1 MDTVL
6 LLLLII
12 FVGGVGVHPSH
23 HPARLAAGAH
33 RPQVSLKIQMLR
45 GWGERD
51 SIAGVIAMATKAQI
65 KFTYEDYKSLPYS
78 ERQRFELLEE
88 S

>member
-33 RPQVSLKIQMLR
+33 RPQVSPESRERAWLLLGMFESRKAR
-45 GWGERD
+45 GSPRGTRKDGTVSFRD
-51 SIAGVIAMATKAQI
+51 SEVARPGPVG
-65 KFTYEDYKSLPYS
+65 
-78 ERQRFELLEE
+78 
-88 S
+88 